1 MTQKT
6 VAAIDLGT
14 NSFHLVVVRVSD
26 DYGKSKFEILH
37 RQREVVRISIGTEN
51 NFKKLSPEG
60 IDRAKNVLKEF
71 KCIADKYEA
80 KVIAIATSAIRE
92 AENKEAFIEL
102 IKNEIGIEIQVV
114 SGYEEARLI
123 YLGVLQGINVFNKQ
137 ILLIDIGGG
146 STELLIGKRGKV
158 LYAASLKLGAV
169 RLTQLFFNDGYNFLE
184 NHKEKCIKFIDNE
197 LKSISNQIKNLGFEQ
212 VIGTAGTIQAIA
224 KMIYNDKKEEVKF
237 LHDIEFTNK
246 QLEKIINQIVSITN
260 IDEMRNLKGMDKNRA
275 DIILAGA
282 LILWRI
288 VEILKLK
295 KITVSAY
302 ALREGIII
310 NAFEKRSK
318 KDIINQYSNGELKE
332 SLRLQSV
339 IELAKN
345 YDVDLVHANQVK
357 RIALSLFDE
366 LKEIHKLDDY
376 AREILEYA
384 AILHDIGYFISSEK
398 HHKHSYFIIK
408 NSELVGFDY
417 KEIELIANI
426 ARYHRKSLPKESHS
440 NLKNLYIKEI
450 DLIKKLSA
458 ILRMADGLEKTH
470 SALINSIKVIKS
482 KKNKFNLVLNYLT
495 HPPEIELWAAE
506 RRKKVLE
513 NIFKIKLL
521 LKLEK
526 IG

>member
-6 VAAIDLGT
+6 IAAIDLGT

-26 DYGKSKFEILH
+26 DHGKSKFEILY
-37 RQREVVRISIGTEN
+37 RQREVVRIGIGTEN
-51 NFKKLSPEG
+51 TPKKLSHEG
-60 IDRAKNVLKEF
+60 INRAKNVLKAF
-71 KCIADKYEA
+71 KDIADKYDA
-80 KVIAIATSAIRE
+80 QVIAIATSAIRE
-92 AENKEAFIEL
+92 AENKEEFIDL
-102 IKNEIGIEIQVV
+102 VKNEIGIDIKVV

-146 STELLIGKRGKV
+146 STEFLIGKRGKV

-169 RLTQLFFNDGYNFLE
+169 RLTQQFFNNGYEFLE
-184 NHKEKCIKFIDNE
+184 DQKKKCIKFIDNE
-197 LKSISNQIKNLGFEQ
+197 LKSISKQIKNLGFEQ

-224 KMIYNDKKEEVKF
+224 RMIYNEKKEDVKF
-237 LHDIEFTNK
+237 LHDKEFTNK
-246 QLEKIINQIVSITN
+246 QLEKIINQIVSINN
-260 IDEMRNLKGMDKNRA
+260 IEEMSNLRGIDKSRA

-288 VEILKLK
+288 IEILKLK

-310 NAFEKRSK
+310 DAFEKRSK
-318 KDIINQYSNGELKE
+318 EDIIHQYLNGEQKE
-332 SLRLQSV
+332 SRRLKSV
-339 IELAKN
+339 LELAKN

-366 LKEIHKLDDY
+366 LREIHKLDNY
-376 AREILEYA
+376 AREILKYA
-384 AILHDIGYFISSEK
+384 AILHDIGYFISLEK
-398 HHKHSYFIIK
+398 HHKHSYFVIK

-426 ARYHRKSLPKESHS
+426 ARYHRKSIPKESHS
-440 NLKNLYIKEI
+440 NLKNLSIKEI

-482 KKNKFNLVLNYLT
+482 KKKEFHLILNYLT
-495 HPPEIELWAAE
+495 YPPEMELWAAE

-513 NIFKIKLL
+513 NILKIKLVL
-521 LKLEK
+521 QLEK
-526 IG
+526 LG